1 MKRVLLPIGLI
12 IGALALMVALFSAR
26 TPPEQKKQE
35 SKDLLVEVLPV
46 VSLVDNLKVLSQ
58 GTVEPKIKSALVSEV
73 TGRIVWVADAFVKG
87 GLFKQGEVLVKV
99 DDADYKTALKSA
111 QATLARAKATLE
123 EEKARAK
130 VAKQEWDDFMQGDAP
145 DLYIRKPQLAR
156 EVANVQAAQADVE
169 RAQRELART
178 EVKANFNGLVKDK
191 MADLGQFVSR
201 GTTLASVYGTDVAE
215 VRLPVSDL
223 DVSFL
228 SFDSAYEL
236 NIQKPKVLLS
246 TRFGTEQKSWSGT
259 IVRSEGVVD
268 ESNRLVY
275 LVAEIND
282 PYGIETQHSVIEFGR
297 FVQAEI
303 IGKQVEDFV
312 VIPRDLIY
320 QENHA
325 LIASQGKLD
334 IRDIVVEKLDKRFA
348 YVSSG
353 LQEGELLIS
362 TNIKNP
368 LQGAAIKVLAEVVG
382 TEANTGVSQ

>member
-111 QATLARAKATLE
+111 QAALARAKATLE

-178 EVKANFNGLVKDK
+178 EVKANFNGLVKEK
-191 MADLGQFVSR
+191 MADLGQFVNR

-236 NIQKPKVLLS
+236 NIQKPKVLFS
-246 TRFGTEQKSWSGT
+246 TSFGTEQKSWSGT

-282 PYGIETQHSVIEFGR
+282 PYGIDTKHSVIEFGR

-325 LIASQGKLD
+325 LVASQGKLD

-348 YVSSG
+348 YVSGG

-368 LQGAAIKVLAEVVG
+368 LQGAAIKVLAEVVDA
-382 TEANTGVSQ
+382 EANTGVSQ